1 MNIASKFEIIKFK
14 MNLNVFST
22 KYSIKRNEKIVS
34 FFDNFD
40 SYLTEDALW
49 QISEEIKPRP
59 KKKTSKQMEP
69 S

>member
-1 MNIASKFEIIKFK
+1 

-40 SYLTEDALW
+40 NFLTEDALW
-49 QISEEIKPRP
+49 SISEVIKPRP